1 LITPAHRESVERYV
15 ALGLEEGGRL
25 LCGGERPVGDGREQG
40 NFYQPTILEGLSNSA
55 RICQEEIFGPVLVAM
70 PFDDEASLIKQA
82 NDSVFG
88 LAAGIWTRDYKRAWR
103 VARALE
109 AGTVWINTYKLF
121 SISTPFSGWKE
132 SGMGRE
138 KGRLGIREYMQ
149 QKSLYWG
156 LNDAPLAWA
165 NAPQTN

>member
-1 LITPAHRESVERYV
+1 MP
-15 ALGLEEGGRL
+15 
-25 LCGGERPVGDGREQG
+25 
-40 NFYQPTILEGLSNSA
+40 NSA

-70 PFDDEASLIKQA
+70 PFDDEASLIAQA

-103 VARALE
+103 IARALE

-156 LNDAPLAWA
+156 LNDAPLPWA
-165 NAPQTN
+165 N